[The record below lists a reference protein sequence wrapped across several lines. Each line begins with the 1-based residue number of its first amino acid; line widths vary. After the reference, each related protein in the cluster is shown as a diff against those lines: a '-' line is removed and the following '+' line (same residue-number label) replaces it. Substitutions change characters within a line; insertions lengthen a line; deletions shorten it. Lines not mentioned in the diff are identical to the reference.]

1 MPFATTRRSF
11 FDGHLDLM
19 LPCAAWKSSFD
30 APLRWQSLVRTSAEF
45 VGPDDCNGD
54 TMLLPEHAATFAA
67 FVKDAQ
73 QQALTRSS
81 DQDPRSGHRPAR
93 LGDARPQALPRG
105 LSSAAAPGR
114 HHRWHLPLARK
125 RYLDTRISSGSITAI
140 AMSPSTVGDWKL
152 TDLLDRIEASS
163 ATTPAPYLRNEWLA
177 KWPKQLLADIQPM
190 PQCSLP
196 NWLDSWAFPS
206 RDHPTFIELYIGGAG
221 AKFPILH
228 FDNWHTH
235 AFLMQ
240 LYGEKEYLALAPDQG
255 RFLYPQ
261 EGAASNKSGINDVL
275 QPDLERFPLFAQA
288 RGIRFTLS
296 PGETLFVPAGWWHTA
311 RILTTSITVSING
324 ANTSNWKSFAKDY
337 CGSIGADSRAKAAV
351 LLVYMNMLG
360 ELLKLGSWFAK

>member
-1 MPFATTRRSF
+1 VKILDQDIDRHDWATLGRKRF
-11 FDGHLDLM
+11 REEYLL
-19 LPCAAWKSSFD
+19 
-30 APLRWQSLVRTSAEF
+30 PLRPVVITGGISHWRASGTWT
-45 VGPDDCNGD
+45 PDFFRQHYGD
-54 TMLLPEHAATFAA
+54 RDVT
-67 FVKDAQ
+67 VD
-73 QQALTRSS
+73 
-81 DQDPRSGHRPAR
+81 DQHWR
-93 LGDARPQALPRG
+93 
-105 LSSAAAPGR
+105 
-114 HHRWHLPLARK
+114 
-125 RYLDTRISSGSITAI
+125 
-140 AMSPSTVGDWKL
+140 L

-177 KWPKQLLADIQPM
+177 KWPKQVLADVQPM

-221 AKFPILH
+221 ANFPILH

-261 EGAASNKSGINDVL
+261 EGAASNKSGIKDAL
-275 QPDLERFPLFAQA
+275 HPDLDRFPLFAQA
-288 RGIRFTLS
+288 QGIRFTLS

-337 CGSIGADSRAKAAV
+337 CGSISAYSRAKAAV

-360 ELLKLGSWFAK
+360 ELLELGSWFAN